1 MPDRFRNDKV
11 KAIDI
16 AEIAGVSQPTVSRA
30 LRNSPLVSQAT
41 RERIQQI
48 ARDLNYKVDVRASKL
63 RSNQTNT
70 IALLIYRDSEEPSHM
85 INPFFLTMLS
95 GITHATD
102 KHGYDLLVSFQQ
114 LSENWVADYEFSHKA
129 DGIIFLGYGAYTNY
143 INRISSLSDS
153 DSHFVTWGPVV
164 EGQPGYFIGCDNRQ
178 GGYKVG
184 KHLIE
189 LNHSKLAFL
198 GDVSDDCPEYKE
210 RFAGFIQ
217 ALQECSLNIEPDLI
231 IDADSNEE
239 SGYRAAQEL
248 LKRRDEFTAVFCASD
263 LIAVGAYKAIR
274 ENGLNIPDDI
284 SIVGFDDLPRS
295 RYISPEL
302 TSVSQNT
309 HLAGEILV
317 DAVLSLIEGENSKQ
331 ECLLEPSLIIR
342 NSTKAI

>member
-1 MPDRFRNDKV
+1 MKNDKV

-16 AEIAGVSQPTVSRA
+16 AELAGVSQPTVSRA
-30 LRNSPLVSQAT
+30 LRNSPLVSKAT
-41 RERIQQI
+41 RDRIQQI

-70 IALLIYRDSEEPSHM
+70 IALLIYRDSDEPSHM
-85 INPFFLTMLS
+85 INPFFRTMLS

-129 DGIIFLGYGAYTNY
+129 DGIIFLGYGAYTDY
-143 INRISSLSDS
+143 INRISSLNDS
-153 DSHFVTWGPVV
+153 DAHFVTWGPVV
-164 EGQPGYFIGCDNRQ
+164 EGQPGYFIGCDNHA

-184 KHLIE
+184 QHLIE
-189 LNHSKLAFL
+189 LGHSRLAFL
-198 GDVSDDCPEYKE
+198 GDISDDCPEYKE
-210 RFAGFIQ
+210 RYAGYKQ
-217 ALQECSLNIEPDLI
+217 AIEEHKLK
-231 IDADSNEE
+231 IDTELVIAADSNEE

-248 LKRRDEFTAVFCASD
+248 LKQHEKFTALFCASD

-274 ENGLNIPDDI
+274 EQGLNIPDDI

-309 HLAGEILV
+309 HLAGELLV
-317 DAVLSLIEGENSKQ
+317 DSVLSLIEGEKPKQ
-331 ECLLEPSLIIR
+331 ERLLEPSLIVR
-342 NSTKAI
+342 ESTKAS